1 MLEKITEIIVEQLN
15 ITGVEITEDT
25 SLKDD
30 LGADSLDLF
39 EMVMAFEEAFGTEI
53 PTEDLEKIATVGD
66 VVEYLKA
73 KGVN

>member
-30 LGADSLDLF
+30 LGADSLDL
-39 EMVMAFEEAFGTEI
+39 
-53 PTEDLEKIATVGD
+53 
-66 VVEYLKA
+66 YCR
-73 KGVN
+73 